1 LEGCLD
7 RPPDPLP
14 TRVDSLPDLPDAYER
29 ALEAGLAAIGVQL
42 SSDARATIDGHVRLL
57 LAWNAAI
64 NLTAIRDPAEIAIR
78 HVVDSLTALRVLEA
92 RGVKWILD
100 LGSGGGFPGLPL
112 LAALPWGRGVLVESV
127 GKKARFLQTVVE
139 ATGMQDVVT
148 VQAVRAEELVATGGA
163 PRGAVVVARAV
174 ASLGE
179 LIELALPLVGPGSSL
194 IAWKDVRAV
203 SEGAELEGA
212 RRAIAAIDPGARM
225 NAVPAVPDDAGPAVD
240 ALRDHRLVIITRS
253 GAEIART
260 WPRDPAARKR
270 RPW

>member
-14 TRVDSLPDLPDAYER
+14 TRVDSLPDLPDAYHG
-29 ALEAGLAAIGVQL
+29 ALDAGLAEIGVAL
-42 SSDARATIDGHVRLL
+42 SSDARATIDGHIRLL

-92 RGVKWILD
+92 RDVSWVLD

-112 LAALPWGRGVLVESV
+112 LATLPWGRGVLVESV
-127 GKKARFLQTVVE
+127 GKKARFLETVVS
-139 ATGMQDVVT
+139 ATGMQDIVT
-148 VQAVRAEELVATGGA
+148 VRAVRAEDLVAAGGA
-163 PRGAVVVARAV
+163 PQGAAVLARAV

-179 LIELALPLVGPGSSL
+179 LIELALPLLGPGGSL
-194 IAWKDVRAV
+194 VAWKDVRAV
-203 SEGAELEGA
+203 SDGGELDGA

-225 NAVPAVPDDAGPAVD
+225 NAVPAVPDEAGAAVD
-240 ALRDHRLVIITRS
+240 ALRDHRLVIVTRS
-253 GAEIART
+253 GAPIART

>member
-1 LEGCLD
+1 MEGCLD

-14 TRVDSLPDLPDAYER
+14 TRVDSLPTLPESYDA
-29 ALEAGLAAIGVQL
+29 ALEAGLAAIGVAL
-42 SSDARATIDGHVRLL
+42 STDARATIDGHVRLL

-78 HVVDSLTALRVLEA
+78 HVVDSLTALRILEA
-92 RGVKWILD
+92 RGVAWILD

-112 LAALPWGRGVLVESV
+112 LATLPWGRGVLVESV
-127 GKKARFLQTVVE
+127 AKKGRFLETVVE
-139 ATGMQDVVT
+139 ATGMGDVVT
-148 VQAVRAEELVATGGA
+148 VRAVRAEALVATGGA
-163 PRGAVVVARAV
+163 PRGAAVVARAV
-174 ASLGE
+174 APLGE
-179 LIELALPLVGPGSSL
+179 LIELALPLLGPGGSL

-203 SEGAELEGA
+203 SEGSELEGA
-212 RRAIAAIDPGARM
+212 RRAIAAIDPGARI
-225 NAVPAVPDDAGPAVD
+225 NAVAAVPDEAGPAVD
-240 ALRDHRLVIITRS
+240 ALRDHRLVIVTAS